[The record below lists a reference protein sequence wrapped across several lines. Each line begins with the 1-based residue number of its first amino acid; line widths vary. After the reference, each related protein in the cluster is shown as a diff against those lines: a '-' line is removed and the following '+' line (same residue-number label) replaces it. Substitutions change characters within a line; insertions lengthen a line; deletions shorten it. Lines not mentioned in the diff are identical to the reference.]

1 MSSTADLSAVAIQ
14 PPVRDQAMLGAVS
27 DSVQPSGGSE
37 PEVLVIGA
45 GLAGTEAAWQVAQAG
60 VRVRLVE
67 MRPVRRSPAHH
78 SGEFAE
84 LVCSNSFGALSSDRA
99 AGLLQEE
106 LRRLGSLVIGTAD
119 QHAVPAGGALAVD
132 RGRYSAAL
140 TAALE
145 AHPLVTVER
154 REQTELPGPAQ
165 ITVLATGPLT
175 ADALAEQLRAF
186 TGRGECHF
194 FDAASPIVEGE
205 SIDLGIAFRA
215 SRYDKGDA
223 DYINCP
229 MDRDQY
235 LAFRQALLEAEQADL
250 KDFEAESAHFFEGC
264 LPIEELARRGEDTMR
279 YGPLKP
285 IGLWDPRWG
294 DVNDR
299 EVRRANRAYAVVQLR
314 QEDRDGRL
322 WNLVGF
328 QTNLKWGEQKR
339 VLRLIPGLENAEF
352 VRFGVMHRNTFLESP
367 QLLDATLQFRQRPS
381 LLAAGQI
388 TGTEGYAAAVAGGW
402 LAGTNAARLARGLD
416 PISLPPTTMVGA
428 LTHFVAEAPC
438 GGEGKRGGFQPMP
451 PNFGLMPELPE
462 RIRDKRRRYGAYRDR
477 SLADLATSLEQQGC
491 VQSEPMQV

>member
-1 MSSTADLSAVAIQ
+1 MVW
-14 PPVRDQAMLGAVS
+14 
-27 DSVQPSGGSE
+27 
-37 PEVLVIGA
+37 VIGA
-45 GLAGTEAAWQVAQAG
+45 GLAGTEAAWQIARAG
-60 VRVRLVE
+60 VPVRVVE

-78 SGEFAE
+78 SAECGE
-84 LVCSNSFGALSSDRA
+84 LVCSNSFGALSADRA
-99 AGLLQEE
+99 AGLLQQE
-106 LRRLGSLVIGTAD
+106 LRQLGSLVIGTAD
-119 QHAVPAGGALAVD
+119 SHAVPAGGALAVD
-132 RGRYSAAL
+132 RGRFSGAL

-145 AHPLVTVER
+145 AHPLITLER
-154 REQTELPGPAQ
+154 SEQLMLPPPGEIA
-165 ITVLATGPLT
+165 VLATGPLT
-175 ADALAEQLRAF
+175 SEPLAEDLLRF
-186 TGRGECHF
+186 TGRASCHF

-205 SIDLGIAFRA
+205 GIDMAVAFRA

-229 MDRDQY
+229 MNKEQY
-235 LAFRQALLEAEQADL
+235 LAFREALLSAEQAEL
-250 KDFEAESAHFFEGC
+250 KDFEQESAHFFEGC

-294 DVNDR
+294 DLYDAD
-299 EVRRANRAYAVVQLR
+299 VRRARRAYAVVQLR
-314 QEDRDGRL
+314 QEDRDGQL

-339 VLRLIPGLENAEF
+339 VLRMIPGLENASF
-352 VRFGVMHRNTFLESP
+352 VRFGVMHRNTFLEAP

-402 LAGTNAARLARGLD
+402 LAGTNAARLALGQA
-416 PISLPPTTMVGA
+416 PICLPATTMAGA
-428 LTHFVAEAPC
+428 LTHFIATAPS
-438 GGEGKRGGFQPMP
+438 ERFQPMP

-477 SLADLATSLEQQGC
+477 ALADLAPFTAPSSAAFTADPAVTPGTDLALA
-491 VQSEPMQV
+491 

>member
-1 MSSTADLSAVAIQ
+1 
-14 PPVRDQAMLGAVS
+14 
-27 DSVQPSGGSE
+27 
-37 PEVLVIGA
+37 VIGA
-45 GLAGTEAAWQVAQAG
+45 GLAGTEATWQIANAG
-60 VRVRLVE
+60 VKVCLIE
-67 MRPVRRSPAHH
+67 MRPLKRSPAHH
-78 SGEFAE
+78 SSEFAE
-84 LVCSNSFGALSSDRA
+84 LVCSNSFGSLSSDRA

-106 LRRLGSLVIGTAD
+106 LRRLGSLVIRTAD
-119 QHAVPAGGALAVD
+119 THAVPAGGALAVD

-145 AHPLVTVER
+145 EHPLVTIER
-154 REQTELPGPAQ
+154 REQLSLPASDQ

-175 ADALAEQLRAF
+175 SEALAEDLRGF
-186 TGRGECHF
+186 TGREDCHF

-205 SIDLGIAFRA
+205 SIDMAKAFRA

-229 MDRDQY
+229 MNQEQY
-235 LAFRQALLEAEQADL
+235 LAFREALLEAEQAEL
-250 KDFEAESAHFFEGC
+250 KDFEKDSATFFEGC

-299 EVRRANRAYAVVQLR
+299 DVRRAKRAYAVVQLR
-314 QEDRDGRL
+314 QEDKDGRL

-339 VLRLIPGLENAEF
+339 VLRLIPGLEEAEF
-352 VRFGVMHRNTFLESP
+352 VRFGVMHRNTFLEAP
-367 QLLDATLQFRQRPS
+367 ELLEPTLQFRRRER

-402 LAGTNAARLARGLD
+402 LAGTNAARLAKGQA
-416 PISLPPTTMVGA
+416 PMTLPPTCMIGA
-428 LTHFVAEAPC
+428 LTHFISEAPS
-438 GGEGKRGGFQPMP
+438 GKFQPMP
-451 PNFGLMPELPE
+451 PNFGLLPELPE

-477 SLADLATSLEQQGC
+477 ALNDLATATM
-491 VQSEPMQV
+491 VPAAA

>member
-1 MSSTADLSAVAIQ
+1 MDEA
-14 PPVRDQAMLGAVS
+14 
-27 DSVQPSGGSE
+27 SV
-37 PEVLVIGA
+37 VVIGA
-45 GLAGTEAAWQVAQAG
+45 GLAGTEAAWQVAQSG

-67 MRPVRRSPAHH
+67 MRPLRRSPAHH
-78 SGEFAE
+78 SSEFAE

-106 LRRLGSLVIGTAD
+106 LRRLGSLVITTAD
-119 QHAVPAGGALAVD
+119 AHAVPAGGALAVD

-140 TAALE
+140 TLALE
-145 AHPLVTVER
+145 QHPLVTVER
-154 REQTELPGPAQ
+154 REQMTLPESDQ

-175 ADALAEQLRAF
+175 SETLAEDLRAF
-186 TGRGECHF
+186 TGRDDCHF
-194 FDAASPIVEGE
+194 FDAASPIVDGE
-205 SIDLGIAFRA
+205 TIDMERAFRA

-229 MDRDQY
+229 MNEAEY
-235 LAFRQALLEAEQADL
+235 HAFRDALLAAEQAEL
-250 KDFEAESAHFFEGC
+250 KDFEKDNATFFEGC

-299 EVRRANRAYAVVQLR
+299 DVRRAKRAYAVVQLR
-314 QEDRDGRL
+314 QEDKDGRL

-339 VLRLIPGLENAEF
+339 VLRMIPGLEQAEF
-352 VRFGVMHRNTFLESP
+352 VRFGVMHRNTFLEAP
-367 QLLDATLQFRQRPS
+367 ELLQPTLQFRRRER

-402 LAGTNAARLARGLD
+402 LAGTNAARLAKGQATID
-416 PISLPPTTMVGA
+416 LPPTCMIGA
-428 LTHFVAEAPC
+428 LTHFISEAPS
-438 GGEGKRGGFQPMP
+438 GKFQPMP
-451 PNFGLMPELPE
+451 PNFGLLPALPE

-477 SLADLATSLEQQGC
+477 ALQDLQLAADQHNSALVAC
-491 VQSEPMQV
+491 PV

>member
-1 MSSTADLSAVAIQ
+1 MIT
-14 PPVRDQAMLGAVS
+14 
-27 DSVQPSGGSE
+27 
-37 PEVLVIGA
+37 VLGA
-45 GLAGTEAAWQVAQAG
+45 GLAGTEAAWQVARAG
-60 VRVRLVE
+60 LPVRLIE
-67 MRPVRRSPAHH
+67 MRPIRRSPAHH
-78 SGEFAE
+78 SSEFAE

-106 LRRLGSLVIGTAD
+106 LRRLGSVVIGTAD
-119 QHAVPAGGALAVD
+119 SHAVPAGGALAVD

-140 TAALE
+140 TQTLAE
-145 AHPLVTVER
+145 HPLVTIER
-154 REQTELPGPAQ
+154 REQQTLPSPDQ

-175 ADALAEQLRAF
+175 SEPLAEDLRAF
-186 TGRGECHF
+186 TGRADCHF
-194 FDAASPIVEGE
+194 FDAASPIVHGD
-205 SIDLGIAFRA
+205 SIDLTIAFRA

-229 MDRDQY
+229 MDKPQY
-235 LAFRQALLEAEQADL
+235 LGFRDALLEAEQAEL
-250 KDFEAESAHFFEGC
+250 KDFDQEQATFFEGC

-299 EVRRANRAYAVVQLR
+299 DVRRAKRAYGVVQLR
-314 QEDRDGRL
+314 QEDKDGRL

-339 VLRLIPGLENAEF
+339 VLQMIPGLERAEF

-367 QLLDATLQFRQRPS
+367 QLLEPTLQFRTRPS

-402 LAGTNAARLARGLD
+402 LAGTNAARLARGQT
-416 PISLPPTTMVGA
+416 PIDLPLTTMSGA
-428 LTHFVAEAPC
+428 LTHFVSEAPTA
-438 GGEGKRGGFQPMP
+438 KFQPMP
-451 PNFGLMPELPE
+451 PNFGLLPDLPE
-462 RIRDKRRRYGAYRDR
+462 RIRDKRARYGAYRDR
-477 SLADLATSLEQQGC
+477 ALADLERIRA
-491 VQSEPMQV
+491 QVPELLAA

>member
-1 MSSTADLSAVAIQ
+1 MI
-14 PPVRDQAMLGAVS
+14 
-27 DSVQPSGGSE
+27 
-37 PEVLVIGA
+37 VLGA
-45 GLAGTEAAWQVAQAG
+45 GLAGTEAAWQIAQSG
-60 VRVRLVE
+60 VPVTLVE

-78 SGEFAE
+78 SSDFAE

-106 LRRLGSLVIGTAD
+106 LRRLGSLVIQTAD
-119 QHAVPAGGALAVD
+119 AHAVPAGGALAVD

-140 TAALE
+140 TEKLDR
-145 AHPLVTVER
+145 HPLVTIER
-154 REQTELPGPAQ
+154 REQSALPPEDT

-175 ADALAEQLRAF
+175 SETLAEDLRGF
-186 TGRGECHF
+186 TGRADCHF
-194 FDAASPIVEGE
+194 FDAASPIVHGD
-205 SIDLGIAFRA
+205 SIDLTIAFRA

-235 LAFRQALLEAEQADL
+235 LAFREALLAAEQAEL
-250 KDFEAESAHFFEGC
+250 KDFDKEDATFFEGC

-299 EVRRANRAYAVVQLR
+299 DVRRARRAYAVVQLR
-314 QEDRDGRL
+314 QEDKDGRL

-339 VLRLIPGLENAEF
+339 VLQMIPGLAQAEF

-367 QLLDATLQFRQRPS
+367 SLLQPTLQFRTRPT

-402 LAGTNAARLARGLD
+402 LAGTNAARLARGLE
-416 PISLPPTTMVGA
+416 PIDLPPTTMSGA
-428 LTHFVAEAPC
+428 LTHFVSEAPTA
-438 GGEGKRGGFQPMP
+438 KFQPMP
-451 PNFGLMPELPE
+451 PNFGLLPDLPE
-462 RIRDKRRRYGAYRDR
+462 RIRDKRARYGAYRDR
-477 SLADLATSLEQQGC
+477 ALTDLEQ
-491 VQSEPMQV
+491 VQRQALKQLVA

>member
-1 MSSTADLSAVAIQ
+1 MTAE
-14 PPVRDQAMLGAVS
+14 G
-27 DSVQPSGGSE
+27 SVT
-37 PEVLVIGA
+37 VLGA
-45 GLAGTEAAWQVAQAG
+45 GLAGTEAAWQVARAG
-60 VRVRLVE
+60 IPVTLVE
-67 MRPVRRSPAHH
+67 MRPLRRSPAHH
-78 SGEFAE
+78 SSDFAE

-106 LRRLGSLVIGTAD
+106 MRRLGSLVIRTAD
-119 QHAVPAGGALAVD
+119 HHAVPAGGALAVD

-140 TAALE
+140 TETLDQ
-145 AHPLVTVER
+145 HPLVTIER
-154 REQTELPGPAQ
+154 REQQSLPSADT

-175 ADALAEQLRAF
+175 SEPLAEDLRSF
-186 TGRGECHF
+186 TGRADCHF
-194 FDAASPIVEGE
+194 FDAASPIVHGD
-205 SIDLGIAFRA
+205 SIDLTVAFRA

-229 MDRDQY
+229 MDKQQY
-235 LAFRQALLEAEQADL
+235 LAFREALLAAEQAEL
-250 KDFEAESAHFFEGC
+250 KDFDKEDATFFEGC

-299 EVRRANRAYAVVQLR
+299 DVRRSKRAYAVVQLR
-314 QEDRDGRL
+314 QEDKDGRL

-339 VLRLIPGLENAEF
+339 VLQMIPGLAQAEF

-367 QLLDATLQFRQRPS
+367 SLLRPTLQFQNRAN

-402 LAGTNAARLARGLD
+402 LAGTNAARLMQGLE
-416 PISLPPTTMVGA
+416 PIDLPATTMSGA
-428 LTHFVAEAPC
+428 LTHFVSEAPTA
-438 GGEGKRGGFQPMP
+438 KFQPMP
-451 PNFGLMPELPE
+451 PNFGLLPDLPE
-462 RIRDKRRRYGAYRDR
+462 RIRDKRARYGAYRDR
-477 SLADLATSLEQQGC
+477 ALKDLEQTLTSV
-491 VQSEPMQV
+491 VQPVIA